1 MDLCETHML
10 SVCLPEEGV
19 SSITAFS
26 FGRFMNTNRKG
37 LGRYLMQR
45 YEREMVFTD
54 LDKLEILAITYGLL
68 VANIWRTLL
77 SHIL

>member
-1 MDLCETHML
+1 
-10 SVCLPEEGV
+10 
-19 SSITAFS
+19 
-26 FGRFMNTNRKG
+26 
-37 LGRYLMQR
+37 MQR
-45 YEREMVFTD
+45 YEQEMVFTD